1 MSSSELRNR
10 SHSGAQN
17 TNPLNKWASN
27 KAAIEAL
34 PSDLNVLAKST
45 SASKGK
51 HLQINFIKCKG
62 VIAPVSNAT
71 DNKQFK
77 LTVSKMNC
85 FINYTDYNASNPDES
100 LVVKPVSFKTWYHD
114 EYLPA
119 KHPDS
124 TSNILPYEPSTIVSY
139 NDKTYKRHNY
149 ICKITDILYNIEDK
163 LLVFTFDTS
172 KVVFYNK
179 YSYTKKVEVEGQNRR
194 VSIPIENNPEVS
206 RIDTNFLSGEFK
218 YIRIDFDPIYKR
230 SHRYNADFAF
240 FLESNMTIVKD
251 CNEQYTASIPIRDRY
266 VNYRCWSPSE
276 ARRNQELAVYVD
288 NISFFP
294 YMFQKVFDDR
304 VDRPKDFFTPSTTIE
319 LTRIDGSSITY
330 IVQISDTYLYK
341 DNVIFNLDS
350 KIVKMYDK
358 SGTLVTSYKSV
369 HKILEEGKFTQ
380 VRMDID
386 SGGCASFAQGYC
398 ASSQTQADIY
408 ASNVCGAT
416 QNCTKGMGC
425 HWEYGTCCN
434 TYGHCP
440 DQCNC
445 LCAKAL
451 IKCGLSETC
460 IGWVSSALPFVTPNW
475 FSIAS
480 SCIDGPKPSGSGGI
494 FGDSI
499 GDSIGE

>member
-1 MSSSELRNR
+1 MSCSELLNR

-17 TNPLNKWASN
+17 TNPLNKWVSN

-34 PSDLNVLAKST
+34 PSDLNVLTKST

-77 LTVSKMNC
+77 LTVSKINC
-85 FINYTDYNASNPDES
+85 FINYTDFNASNPDES
-100 LVVKPVSFKTWYHD
+100 LVVKPVSFTTWYHD

-124 TSNILPYEPSTIVSY
+124 TSHILPYEPSTIVSY
-139 NDKTYKRHNY
+139 NDNTGKRHNY

-179 YSYTKKVEVEGQNRR
+179 YSYTKKVEGNRSS
-194 VSIPIENNPEVS
+194 VSIPIQNNPEVS
-206 RIDTNFLSGEFK
+206 HIDTNFLSGEFK
-218 YIRIDFDPIYKR
+218 HIRIDFDPIYKR
-230 SHRYNADFAF
+230 SNRYNADFAF
-240 FLESNMTIVKD
+240 FLESNMTIVKNN
-251 CNEQYTASIPIRDRY
+251 NEQYTASIPTRDRF
-266 VNYRCWSPSE
+266 VGYRCWSPSE
-276 ARRNQELAVYVD
+276 AERNQELEVYVD

-294 YMFQKVFDDR
+294 YMFQPVFTDR

-319 LTRIDGSSITY
+319 VTSKYGSSITY

-358 SGTLVTSYKSV
+358 SGTLVTSLKSV
-369 HKILEEGKFTQ
+369 SKILEEGKFIQ

-386 SGGCASFAQGYC
+386 FVGCGSFASGFC
-398 ASSQTQADIY
+398 GSSQAQADIY
-408 ASNVCGAT
+408 GYNVCGAT

-434 TYGHCP
+434 TYGNCP

-445 LCAKAL
+445 LCSKYL
-451 IKCGLSETC
+451 VKCGISETC
-460 IGWVSSALPFVTPNW
+460 IGWVSSALPFLSPNW
-475 FSIAS
+475 LGIPG
-480 SCIDGPKPSGSGGI
+480 SCSGGPKPSGSHGAFVPSFI
-494 FGDSI
+494 D
-499 GDSIGE
+499 EE